1 MNAKWIVPFRPSS
14 HSYDA
19 TVVLQFENEEEA
31 NVAARIANNGP
42 GYRSAISH
50 GKLLLISFSDG
61 SWDEPDN
68 TFEEI
73 GWKKG
78 YKGWRGDYKEYN
90 CYQELTINITVP
102 IGATPEA
109 LALVL
114 GSTQAA
120 LFQELT
126 RLCKQTKI
134 TKTADAETI
143 SFNYKGEAIYQKEQN
158 GKYFFYLNSK
168 WLLVEKTSVEVVVHI

>member
-1 MNAKWIVPFRPSS
+1 MNTKTKWILPFRPSS

-19 TVVLQFENEEEA
+19 TVVLRFENEEEA

-73 GWKKG
+73 GWK
-78 YKGWRGDYKEYN
+78 GDYKEYN
-90 CYQELTINITVP
+90 CYQELTVNITVP
-102 IGATPEA
+102 IGATHEA

-114 GSTQAA
+114 GPTQAA

-126 RLCKQTKI
+126 HLCKQAKTTEAAD
-134 TKTADAETI
+134 TKTV
-143 SFNYKGEAIYQKEQN
+143 SFSYKGEAIYRQEQN
-158 GKYFFYLNSK
+158 GKYVFYLSSK
-168 WLLVEKTSVEVVVHI
+168 WLHVEKTGVEVVVHI